1 MATTVTW
8 ILDANSKYEVSSKEH
23 LIQIMNDGAI
33 YANTGDVPTPPG
45 NQWGRADYIQTADI
59 DLLGDSTN
67 IRSMGF
73 TSNWAGEYDGN
84 GFTVS
89 NWVYVEVNF
98 PNPATTSFSGVFCAM
113 NGGTV
118 KNFRLAGVCSLS
130 GFTLNT
136 GFICDSVF
144 NTSTVS
150 NIEVDLSPGSF
161 IAQSSTQTGTMN
173 VGTIFGRLASSGS
186 TTGITFKGQ
195 IDSITSSDSASN
207 VFTGGLV
214 GWFFNSSGTNTLFR
228 NLGTFP
234 SGLTGNFVGG
244 VVGAITNSNLTKAL
258 NAMTGDI
265 TNIAAGSSYIGG
277 VIGELGQNSTSLT
290 NNEFVNSMTGNIT
303 GDSFAVGG
311 VIGRHLQ
318 ESGSTVH
325 SLFNY
330 MTGDVTN
337 TANDRVGGM
346 IADGDSDTNITT
358 SINAMSGHV
367 RYPTTGDIVTAGAE
381 ANIDTSFGLTYEVE
395 RNITT
400 TPLGLPTDPAT
411 GLPVFDLSAT
421 DPNGVVL
428 TFDFVFGNIPPPVV
442 WVLDANGK
450 HEISSKEH
458 LIQLMHAGT
467 LYANEGTIPTSWL
480 VSDYIQTV
488 DIDLLGDST
497 NIAPIGI
504 HTSAFLGEYDGN
516 GFSISNWS
524 YVDPDFATDNPVRDV
539 GLFGFINGA
548 TVKNVTLDGVC
559 TMSGFRERCGM
570 VVGNANASDVFNI
583 DCNLSSGSFLT
594 QSTTMAHPGWINA
607 GTVLGNLINCTVTA
621 ITFRGVLDHLTLTS
635 NSTTNIVAGVVA
647 RVQTCTIDLMRNLGT
662 FPSGLSSNN
671 LIGGVAGEATGTM
684 RNLINGMTG
693 DLVCNGNAG
702 GVAGLYYAEP
712 TAGEF
717 INSMKGNITGGGTVG
732 GVIGFF
738 LPSAG
743 STMPSLM
750 NYMAGDITASNTA
763 NRAGGIIGDAANT
776 DVDLS
781 TSINAMN
788 GDVYNTVLGK
798 DYAVTDLAFVDTS
811 YGLTFTVD
819 AYGTT
824 TPITGIPTDP
834 GTGLPVVVLTAT
846 DADSVVHTFDFV
858 FGNLPRYFNQ
868 LIIESPIET
877 NIVELEIYDTLG
889 TNIALLGTA
898 SSPNFHA
905 SGPPG
910 NANDGTTN
918 HTNNHS
924 AINIPTNSVS
934 IWTLD
939 LDREYTLSEI
949 NKVVFYNRDLTT
961 RPDLD
966 LTGQGA
972 TISFH
977 SADGDSPE
985 QVGVLTNDLLQEF
998 VINVLPEFLLPTAG
1012 VTSISATVVE
1022 VTGAL
1027 TYLINITESPSGTT
1041 RVAHTGI
1048 STGDVTIGA
1057 LTPET
1062 TYVLQLYADTGSGYA
1077 LEDTELVTTLANSAE
1092 NYDTSVY
1099 GSDGVFDLSTLD
1111 NSSFALLGEVL
1122 NDVFTTGD
1130 KLEINLGPTTSAVA
1144 FVKVGEAVSTEDSI
1158 LVPFSTAGGAGQAI
1172 TMNLSDTTTVAV
1184 SYDDVN
1190 NALTIGSEIVQVGD
1204 STVID
1209 GKKLTVKEL

>member
-1 MATTVTW
+1 MSLVFRYKFDEPTASLTTDSSGNSNTLVNLGAVVSVSDSTYGNVAHFEGSVTSQMTLSPHPVAMSGSASRTFSVWVKRYNQDLEIIYGSWESFRAQFQSTGVKLTDNGTSTTYNQDFVIGEWYHIGVTYDGSTEYLYINGSLNSSTVT
-8 ILDANSKYEVSSKEH
+8 AY
-23 LIQIMNDGAI
+23 
-33 YANTGDVPTPPG
+33 NTV
-45 NQWGRADYIQTADI
+45 TAFD
-59 DLLGDSTN
+59 DKF
-67 IRSMGF
+67 M
-73 TSNWAGEYDGN
+73 
-84 GFTVS
+84 
-89 NWVYVEVNF
+89 
-98 PNPATTSFSGVFCAM
+98 
-113 NGGTV
+113 
-118 KNFRLAGVCSLS
+118 
-130 GFTLNT
+130 
-136 GFICDSVF
+136 
-144 NTSTVS
+144 
-150 NIEVDLSPGSF
+150 
-161 IAQSSTQTGTMN
+161 
-173 VGTIFGRLASSGS
+173 
-186 TTGITFKGQ
+186 
-195 IDSITSSDSASN
+195 
-207 VFTGGLV
+207 
-214 GWFFNSSGTNTLFR
+214 
-228 NLGTFP
+228 
-234 SGLTGNFVGG
+234 
-244 VVGAITNSNLTKAL
+244 
-258 NAMTGDI
+258 
-265 TNIAAGSSYIGG
+265 IGG
-277 VIGELGQNSTSLT
+277 VPPWAPDGGLYTL
-290 NNEFVNSMTGNIT
+290 T
-303 GDSFAVGG
+303 GDMSDF
-311 VIGRHLQ
+311 
-318 ESGSTVH
+318 
-325 SLFNY
+325 
-330 MTGDVTN
+330 
-337 TANDRVGGM
+337 RVYDD
-346 IADGDSDTNITT
+346 A
-358 SINAMSGHV
+358 
-367 RYPTTGDIVTAGAE
+367 
-381 ANIDTSFGLTYEVE
+381 
-395 RNITT
+395 
-400 TPLGLPTDPAT
+400 
-411 GLPVFDLSAT
+411 LSAT
-421 DPNGVVL
+421 DMNTLYTDGPN
-428 TFDFVFGNIPPPVV
+428 PPPVV
-442 WVLDANGK
+442 NWVLDANGK

-458 LIQLMHAGT
+458 LEQLMNSGT
-467 LYANEGTIPTSWL
+467 AFANTGSTPTSWWT
-480 VSDYIQTV
+480 SDYIQTA
-488 DIDLLGDST
+488 DIDLEGDST

-516 GFSISNWS
+516 GFTISNWS

-539 GLFGFINGA
+539 GLFGYINVA

-559 TMSGFRERCGM
+559 TLSGFKERCGM
-570 VVGNANASDVFNI
+570 VVGNANNSNVFNV

-607 GTVLGNLINCTVTA
+607 GTVLGNLINCTVDA

-635 NSTTNIVAGVVA
+635 NSTTNIVGGVVA
-647 RVQTCTIDLMRNLGT
+647 RVAAGTVDLMRNLGT

-693 DLVCNGNAG
+693 DLVCVGGNAG

-717 INSMKGNITGGGTVG
+717 INSMKGNITGGGYVG

-763 NRAGGIIGDAANT
+763 NRAGGIIGDAGKSY
-776 DVDLS
+776 VDLA

-788 GDVYNTVLGK
+788 GEVYNSVLGR

-824 TPITGIPTDP
+824 TPVTGVPTDP
-834 GTGLPVVVLTAT
+834 ETGLPIVVLTAT

-924 AINIPTNSVS
+924 AINIVTNGVS
-934 IWTLD
+934 LWTLD
-939 LDREYTLSEI
+939 LDREYTVSEI

-985 QVGVLTNDLLQEF
+985 QVGVLTNDLIQEF
-998 VINVLPEFLLPTAG
+998 VINALPEFLLPTAG

-1027 TYLINITESPSGTT
+1027 TYQINVTESPSGTT

-1048 STGDVTIGA
+1048 STGDVTIRS
-1057 LTPET
+1057 LNPET
-1062 TYVLQLYADTGSGYA
+1062 TYVLQLYADKGSGYV
-1077 LEDTELVTTLANSAE
+1077 LEDTETVTTLANSAA

-1099 GSDGVFDLSTLD
+1099 GSNGEFDLSTL
-1111 NSSFALLGEVL
+1111 NATELALLGDVF

-1130 KLEINLGPTTSAVA
+1130 KLEINLGPTTSCVA
-1144 FVKVGEAVSTEDSI
+1144 FVKVGEEAVSTDDSI
-1158 LVPFSTAGGAGQAI
+1158 LVPFSTSGGSGQEI
-1172 TMNLSDTTTVAV
+1172 TINLSDASTVSVAYDEV
-1184 SYDDVN
+1184 SG
-1190 NALTIGSEIVQVGD
+1190 ALTIGAETLEVGD
-1204 STVID
+1204 STTLD